1 MTDKHIGSYR
11 QIMRHIKRRY
21 RRLTNNDLSPQNI
34 VSDFE
39 TGMITAAETEFP
51 QARMCGCF
59 FHFCRSIW
67 RRLQKEGLRNAFNR
81 RLALRRCVR
90 KMMAIAY
97 LPMAVVRQ
105 NFQLFRQD
113 ATTQRLCHNC
123 PGLRE
128 LLTYFQ
134 RNYLNGQFSPVIWNV
149 YQRNMDN
156 RTNNHVECNFQQEME
171 RSSWQ
176 TSSKLVVLLKKL
188 KTEER
193 RGALSVAAVRRG
205 DRPPVRKRKYRLLQE
220 RIDRLT
226 NSYRNGQ
233 RTLNQYWD
241 AMVYTV
247 AQFN

>member
-1 MTDKHIGSYR
+1 MVNHVSANPEVSGRQAYDNVVQQVPRNERDSIPTYDCLRSSLDRTRRKHIPPIPATINDVAINGR
-11 QIMRHIKRRY
+11 WCLKR
-21 RRLTNNDLSPQNI
+21 
-34 VSDFE
+34 
-39 TGMITAAETEFP
+39 
-51 QARMCGCF
+51 C
-59 FHFCRSIW
+59 
-67 RRLQKEGLRNAFNR
+67 
-81 RLALRRCVR
+81 
-90 KMMAIAY
+90 
-97 LPMAVVRQ
+97 
-105 NFQLFRQD
+105 
-113 ATTQRLCHNC
+113 
-123 PGLRE
+123 
-128 LLTYFQ
+128 
-134 RNYLNGQFSPVIWNV
+134 
-149 YQRNMDN
+149 
-156 RTNNHVECNFQQEME
+156 FQQEME

-176 TSSKLVVLLKKL
+176 TSSKLVVLFEEV